1 MYLKMEHINF
11 SILNGVATIE
21 LNRSAVLNSFNR
33 QMALELQAVLD
44 DCQSDENVRVIV
56 IGGAGRAF
64 CAGQDLAEAIAADAP
79 PIDQIVREHYN
90 PIVLKIRNIEKPVI
104 AAVNGVAAG
113 AGANLALACDLVIAA
128 ENASFIQSFS
138 NIGLIP
144 DTGGTYFLPRL
155 IGMQRATALL
165 FLADK
170 VPAQKAVEMGM
181 IYACYPAETFAQ
193 EVSNL
198 ANKLAQMPTKG
209 LGLTKRAL
217 NASMHASLIEQL
229 KTEELLQLQAA
240 NTFDNKEGINAFLEK
255 RKANFIGK

>member
-1 MYLKMEHINF
+1 MEHINF
-11 SILNGVATIE
+11 SILYGVATIE

-44 DCQSDENVRVIV
+44 DCESDDSVRVIV
-56 IGGAGRAF
+56 LSGAGRAF

-79 PIDQIVREHYN
+79 PIDKIVREHYN

-170 VPAQKAVEMGM
+170 VSAQKAVEMGM
-181 IYACYPAETFAQ
+181 IYACYPAETFVQ
-193 EVSNL
+193 EVSSL

-217 NASMHASLIEQL
+217 NASMHASLTEQL

>member
-1 MYLKMEHINF
+1 MHYMNNSSAQPSY
-11 SILNGVATIE
+11 SIT
-21 LNRSAVLNSFNR
+21 
-33 QMALELQAVLD
+33 LD
-44 DCQSDENVRVIV
+44 DSCEFSSQNVSTMVASDTIT
-56 IGGAGRAF
+56 
-64 CAGQDLAEAIAADAP
+64 L
-79 PIDQIVREHYN
+79 
-90 PIVLKIRNIEKPVI
+90 
-104 AAVNGVAAG
+104 
-113 AGANLALACDLVIAA
+113 
-128 ENASFIQSFS
+128 S
-138 NIGLIP
+138 N
-144 DTGGTYFLPRL
+144 TGGTYFLPRL

-217 NASMHASLIEQL
+217 NASMHASLTEQL

-255 RKANFIGK
+255 RKANFVGK